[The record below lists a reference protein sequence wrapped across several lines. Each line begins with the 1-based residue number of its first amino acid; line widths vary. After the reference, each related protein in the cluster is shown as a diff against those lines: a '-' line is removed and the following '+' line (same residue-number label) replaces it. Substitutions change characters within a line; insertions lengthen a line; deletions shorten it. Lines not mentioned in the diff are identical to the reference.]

1 MVIEHTFITT
11 MEAPEALSA
20 ASNFLQAGGFQVTN
34 NSAFQM
40 GGWTDLELSR
50 GRGTPARA
58 KDVSQCPQQVRLEWD
73 RGRVTVAASV
83 TQRPRK
89 EKRFMWSGRAAYL
102 AGPLSGAPPKD
113 RAYADLMLVI
123 TRGLEMLLAQRVPP
137 QEAAREWLAVEAQMR
152 DEARRARNRGI
163 VIGVT
168 TLVIIVGLIIFVV
181 IMASRS

>member
-20 ASNFLQAGGFQVTN
+20 ASNFLQSGGFQVMN

-40 GGWTDLELSR
+40 GGWTDLEVAR
-50 GRGTPARA
+50 GRASPARA
-58 KDVSQCPQQVRLEWD
+58 KDVTQYPQQVRIEWD
-73 RGRVTVAASV
+73 RGRVNVAASV

-89 EKRFMWSGRAAYL
+89 EKRFMWSGRASYQ

-123 TRGLEMLLAQRVPP
+123 TRGLEILLAQRLSP
-137 QEAAREWLAVEAQMR
+137 QEAAREWFAVETQMR
-152 DEARRARNRGI
+152 DEARRARNRSI
-163 VIGVT
+163 AIGVAI
-168 TLVIIVGLIIFVV
+168 LVLFIGLIIFAA